1 MHDRPPSDGSPASPA
16 AAARAAADP
25 VPFTLRT
32 SNDNFEVAGFGQALS
47 SASHPGT
54 NSWAFTLDYE
64 TMQWMQLD
72 QNGDANSWSLGEFL
86 AQDEVRVMMLDPACT
101 KSLTFR
107 EHGANGAIA
116 HARSIACGSEGTIA
130 IGTESGHIKL
140 FGRRGSELLLPA
152 ISPAPVRHLAFI
164 TNRGLLLAVHE
175 RAVLRLWSLRGAR
188 PTLAATPVLPAVD
201 SLEVSVATLV
211 PRSSIV
217 LLGTSDGRVFACDGA
232 GGRTSGPHA
241 GLRGEAVRRARR
253 EEDSAP

>member
-1 MHDRPPSDGSPASPA
+1 MDRFFHRNVA
-16 AAARAAADP
+16 AAATASEDAPAPPPPPPPPKVHYGVPALACCLAADP
-25 VPFTLRT
+25 V
-32 SNDNFEVAGFGQALS
+32 Q
-47 SASHPGT
+47 
-54 NSWAFTLDYE
+54 
-64 TMQWMQLD
+64 
-72 QNGDANSWSLGEFL
+72 
-86 AQDEVRVMMLDPACT
+86 
-101 KSLTFR
+101 
-107 EHGANGAIA
+107 
-116 HARSIACGSEGTIA
+116 GTIA

-241 GLRGEAVRRARR
+241 GLRGEAVRRSPVQASRPFCP
-253 EEDSAP
+253 DGGLAAPTAPCRPHPSSPADQPHLPA